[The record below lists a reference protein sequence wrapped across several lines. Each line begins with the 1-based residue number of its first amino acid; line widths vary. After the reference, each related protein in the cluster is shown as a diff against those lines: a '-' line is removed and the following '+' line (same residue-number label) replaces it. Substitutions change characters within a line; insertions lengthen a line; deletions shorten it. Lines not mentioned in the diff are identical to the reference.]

1 MKALATILKRDP
13 AAKLKTARQL
23 LAAAEA
29 RRAAVQRDRGA
40 ALVESDD
47 IETLRRQD
55 REIEELGRAIVTY
68 RDRVF
73 ALEAEQRRQDH
84 AERVRQ
90 HHEAIDK
97 IVAPAIADYVRHGA
111 ELQKAFLH
119 FLDLWE
125 QVPEKRRGFHAAWP
139 AAALRPPF
147 SDLHVDYRTNPFKD
161 HITNVRYSAKQIA
174 ERIATNGTNFIGD
187 CHKVVIPTPE
197 PDDDHKTEQSE
208 AA

>member
-55 REIEELGRAIVTY
+55 REIEELGHAAVTY

-97 IVAPAIADYVRHGA
+97 IISIAVDYVRTA
-111 ELQKAFLH
+111 QSS
-119 FLDLWE
+119 
-125 QVPEKRRGFHAAWP
+125 KRRSCIFSIFGSRFPRSAEVFMRLGRRPRWDRRFRTCTLITAQTRSRTTLQTSAIRQSRWP
-139 AAALRPPF
+139 
-147 SDLHVDYRTNPFKD
+147 
-161 HITNVRYSAKQIA
+161 